1 MATVLVVGC
10 GVVGTRTARQL
21 LSIAGVS
28 HIVLSDPRTEHVEHV
43 VASLGVM
50 TSPIGARS
58 WTEVAPDLVVIATP
72 PGHRTAASKA
82 LSLGAHV
89 VSVSD
94 SIDDAVGLLGL
105 HSQALSAGRQ
115 VVVGAGFS
123 PGLTCLLAVHAATE
137 FSRVDEIHVAKT
149 GTAGPDCARQHHL
162 ALRTDSRDWRDGQWI
177 SKPGGSGRELC
188 WFPSPIGGL
197 DCYRG
202 ALSDPVLLHPA
213 FSSAERITS
222 RLSATRR
229 DRLTSR
235 LPMLRKPHAEAGEGA
250 VRVEV
255 RGLRQGIADSVIL
268 GAMNQ
273 ASVGSAAVLAEVTG
287 IVLAGETLR
296 TGAGGMAE
304 MIAAAPTLAK
314 LAAKGIR
321 CSRFEGASATTAPA
335 NPTV

>member
-21 LSIAGVS
+21 LTVAGVTQ
-28 HIVLSDPRTEHVEHV
+28 IVLSDPRTEHIDQV
-43 VASLGVM
+43 VASLGSL
-50 TSPIGARS
+50 TSALGGRS
-58 WTEVAPDLVVIATP
+58 WADVAPDLVIIASP
-72 PGHRTAASKA
+72 PGHRRAALKA
-82 LSLGAHV
+82 LSHGAHV

-94 SIDDAVGLLGL
+94 SIDDAQALTGL
-105 HSQALSAGRQ
+105 HSQALGAGRQ

-123 PGLTCLLAVHAATE
+123 PGLTCLLAVHAAAE

-162 ALRTDSRDWRDGQWI
+162 ALRSDSRDWRDGQWI

-188 WFPSPIGGL
+188 WFPSPVGGL

-202 ALSDPVLLHPA
+202 ALSDPMLLHPA

-222 RLSATRR
+222 RISATRR

-255 RGLRQGIADSVIL
+255 RGIRQGIADSVIL
-268 GAMNQ
+268 GIMNQ
-273 ASVGSAAVLAEVTG
+273 PSVGCAAVLAEVTG
-287 IVLAGETLR
+287 IVLSGETLR
-296 TGAGGMAE
+296 TGAGSMAE
-304 MIAAAPTLAK
+304 MIAASPTLAK

-321 CSRFEGASATTAPA
+321 CSRFEGASETTPPA
-335 NPTV
+335 NQSE

>member
-21 LSIAGVS
+21 LTVAGVGQ
-28 HIVLSDPRTEHVEHV
+28 IVLSDPRTDHVAHV
-43 VASLGVM
+43 VASLGPTVSALGNR
-50 TSPIGARS
+50 TWAE
-58 WTEVAPDLVVIATP
+58 TAPDLVVIASP
-72 PGHRTAASKA
+72 PGHRRAALKA
-82 LSLGAHV
+82 LSHGAHV

-94 SIDDAVGLLGL
+94 SIDDAQALTGL
-105 HSQALSAGRQ
+105 HSQALNAGRS

-123 PGLTCLLAVHAATE
+123 PGLTCLLAVHAAAE

-149 GTAGPDCARQHHL
+149 GTAGPACARQHHL
-162 ALRTDSRDWRDGQWI
+162 ALRSDSRDWRDGQWI

-188 WFPSPIGGL
+188 WFPSPVGGL

-202 ALSDPVLLHPA
+202 ALSDPLLLHPA

-235 LPMLRKPHAEAGEGA
+235 LPMMRKPHAEAGEGA

-255 RGLRQGIADSVIL
+255 RGIRHGIADSVIL
-268 GAMNQ
+268 GIRNQ
-273 ASVGSAAVLAEVTG
+273 PSVGCAAVLAEVTG
-287 IVLAGETLR
+287 IVLAGDTLR
-296 TGAGGMAE
+296 IGAGGMAE

-314 LAAKGIR
+314 LAARGIR
-321 CSRFEGASATTAPA
+321 CSRFEGASETTPPA
-335 NPTV
+335 NPSN

>member
-10 GVVGTRTARQL
+10 GVVGARTARQL
-21 LSIAGVS
+21 LGIPSVTQIE
-28 HIVLSDPRTEHVEHV
+28 LSDPRSEHVIHV
-43 VASLGVM
+43 GASLGPSV
-50 TSPIGARS
+50 SAIRSRS
-58 WTEVAPDLVVIATP
+58 WADVAPDVVLIASP
-72 PGHRTAASKA
+72 PGHRRAALKA
-82 LSLGAHV
+82 LSHGAHV

-94 SIDDAVGLLGL
+94 SIDDAHALLGL
-105 HSQALSAGRQ
+105 HSQALSVGRQ
-115 VVVGAGFS
+115 VVIGAGVS
-123 PGLTCLLAVHAATE
+123 PGLTCLLAVHAAAE

-188 WFPSPIGGL
+188 WFPSPVGGL

-202 ALSDPVLLHPA
+202 ALSDPLLLHPA
-213 FSSAERITS
+213 FPCAERITS

-250 VRVEV
+250 VRVEI
-255 RGLRQGIADSVIL
+255 RGIRHGIADSVIL
-268 GAMNQ
+268 GTMNQ
-273 ASVGSAAVLAEVTG
+273 PSVGCAAVLAEVTG

-296 TGAGGMAE
+296 TGAGGLAE
-304 MIAAAPTLAK
+304 MIAAAPTLVK

-321 CSRFEGASATTAPA
+321 CSRFEGASETTAAA
-335 NPTV
+335 NPTE